1 MIRDLLLL
9 GPVFICFGPWDGC
22 SARTPA
28 EVSLLGCSMF
38 GFCVF
43 ILVFS
48 FRLGFPSPECL
59 MLACLVRVDHRIV
72 D

>member
-9 GPVFICFGPWDGC
+9 GPVVICFGPWDGC

-38 GFCVF
+38 GFRVF

-48 FRLGFPSPECL
+48 FRLGFQSPECL
-59 MLACLVRVDHRIV
+59 VLACLVHADHRIV